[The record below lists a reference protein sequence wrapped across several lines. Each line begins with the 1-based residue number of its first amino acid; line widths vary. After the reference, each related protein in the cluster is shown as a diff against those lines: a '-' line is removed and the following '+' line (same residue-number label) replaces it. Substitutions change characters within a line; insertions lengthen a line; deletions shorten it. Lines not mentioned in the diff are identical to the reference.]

1 MDTLF
6 DNNNTLPD
14 FDDNKNWYEEL
25 VGEGKKF
32 RSPEDLAKGKA
43 EADRYVK
50 TLEHQ
55 KDEIR
60 DMYLSL
66 KEQVDGRAKLEDLI
80 DRIEKGKTRD
90 SQTSPTIEDIEKPP
104 TFDPTQLRSM
114 IAAELQQSEVQKRE
128 AANYASVQKTLKEK
142 FGPRANE
149 VLKDKM
155 DTLMIDDAYLVGTA
169 KRSPQAFYSLMGITE
184 QPVQQE
190 TMFQAPPRT
199 TIRPTS
205 FAQQN
210 DSNRTLA
217 YYEKLRETNPKAYL
231 DPKIQVQMDK
241 DSQAL
246 GAAFFDVD

>member
-6 DNNNTLPD
+6 DQNDTLPA

-25 VGEGKKF
+25 VGETKRF
-32 RSPEDLAKGKA
+32 RSPEELAKGKA
-43 EADRYVK
+43 ESDRYIK
-50 TLEHQ
+50 TLEQQ

-60 DMYLSL
+60 NMYLGL

-90 SQTSPTIEDIEKPP
+90 SDDSNTPEDKEKNP
-104 TFDPTQLRSM
+104 TFDLTQIKGM
-114 IAAELQQSEVQKRE
+114 IAQELQEADVQKRQ
-128 AANYASVQKTLKEK
+128 ASNYAEVQKTLKEK
-142 FGPRANE
+142 FGPRVNE
-149 VLKDKM
+149 VLKEKM
-155 DTLMIDDAYLVGTA
+155 DTLMIDDAYMVSTA
-169 KRSPQAFYSLMGITE
+169 KRSPQAFYSLMGINE
-184 QPVQQE
+184 QPTQE

-199 TIRPTS
+199 TQRPTT
-205 FAQQN
+205 FAQQHS
-210 DSNRTLA
+210 DNRTLA
-217 YYEKLRETNPKAYL
+217 YYEKLRETNPRAYL

>member
-6 DNNNTLPD
+6 DRNDTLPA

-25 VGEGKKF
+25 VGEKKKF
-32 RSPEDLAKGKA
+32 KSNEELAKGKA
-43 EADRYVK
+43 ESDRYIK
-50 TLEHQ
+50 TLEQQ

-60 DMYLSL
+60 NMYLDL

-90 SQTSPTIEDIEKPP
+90 SEDSNTPEDKEKAPI
-104 TFDPTQLRSM
+104 FDPAQLKGM
-114 IAAELQQSEVQKRE
+114 IAQGYQEIEAEKRQ
-128 AANYASVQKTLKEK
+128 AANYAEVQKTLKEK
-142 FGPRANE
+142 FGPRVNE
-149 VLKDKM
+149 VLKEKM
-155 DTLMIDDAYLVGTA
+155 DTLMIDDAYMVGTA

-184 QPVQQE
+184 QPAQQE

-199 TIRPTS
+199 TQRPVTFS
-205 FAQQN
+205 NPN
-210 DSNRTLA
+210 DGARTLS
-217 YYEKLRETNPKAYL
+217 YYEKMRETNPNAYL

-246 GAAFFDVD
+246 GAAFFDTD